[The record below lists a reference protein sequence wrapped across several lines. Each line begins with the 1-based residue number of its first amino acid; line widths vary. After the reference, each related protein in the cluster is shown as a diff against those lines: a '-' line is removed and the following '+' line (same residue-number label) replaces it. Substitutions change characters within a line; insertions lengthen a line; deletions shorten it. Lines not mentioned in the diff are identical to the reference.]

1 MPIQTQ
7 PMRRR
12 HTHHARAVILIG
24 FMGAGKTSVGMTLSQ
39 RLGWRF
45 VDLDRQIEAR
55 CGRTVANIFRELG
68 EEAFR
73 QMETDAL
80 SKLLEALHDGDPT
93 IVALGGGAFVQAAN
107 RSLLESAGVRVIYL
121 DAPLDELRRR
131 LGEDDPTRP
140 LFADAERFR
149 LLYEQ
154 RQPHY
159 RLAPHRVQTAGK
171 SIVEVAREIESLLGE
186 S

>member
-1 MPIQTQ
+1 
-7 PMRRR
+7 
-12 HTHHARAVILIG
+12 
-24 FMGAGKTSVGMTLSQ
+24 MGAGKTSVGITLSQ

-55 CGRTVANIFRELG
+55 AGRTIANIFREFG
-68 EEAFR
+68 EVAFR
-73 QMETDAL
+73 QMETEAL
-80 SKLLEALHDGDPT
+80 SKLLDALHDGDPT
-93 IVALGGGAFVQAAN
+93 IVALGGGAFVQPAN
-107 RSLLESAGVRVIYL
+107 RSLLEAAGVRVIYL

-131 LGEDDPTRP
+131 LGEDDSSRP

-159 RLAPHRVQTAGK
+159 RMAPHRVQTSGK
-171 SIVEVAREIESLLGE
+171 TVVEVAREIESLLGE

>member
-1 MPIQTQ
+1 
-7 PMRRR
+7 
-12 HTHHARAVILIG
+12 
-24 FMGAGKTSVGMTLSQ
+24 MGAGKTSVGMTLSQ

-55 CGRTVANIFRELG
+55 AGRTIANIFRELG

-80 SKLLEALHDGDPT
+80 TRLLDALHDGDPT
-93 IVALGGGAFVQAAN
+93 IVALGGGAFVYPAN
-107 RSLLESAGVRVIYL
+107 RSLLEAAGVRVIYL

-131 LGEDDPTRP
+131 LGEDDASRP
-140 LFADAERFR
+140 LFADADRFR

-159 RLAPHRVQTAGK
+159 RMAPHRVQTSGK
-171 SIVEVAREIESLLGE
+171 TVIEIAREIESLLGE

>member
-1 MPIQTQ
+1 VIQTQ
-7 PMRRR
+7 PIRSR
-12 HTHHARAVILIG
+12 HAHHARAVFLIG
-24 FMGAGKTSVGMTLSQ
+24 FMGVGKTSVGMALSQ

-55 CGRTVANIFRELG
+55 AGRTIANIFRELG
-68 EEAFR
+68 EENFR
-73 QMETDAL
+73 EMETEAL
-80 SKLLEALHDGDPT
+80 SKLLDALHDGDPT
-93 IVALGGGAFVQAAN
+93 IVALGGGAFVQPAN
-107 RSLLESAGVRVIYL
+107 RTLLETAGVRVIYL

-131 LGEDDPTRP
+131 LGEADSSRP

-159 RLAPHRVQTAGK
+159 RMAPHRIQTFGK
-171 SIVEVAREIESLLGE
+171 TIIEVAREIESLLGE

>member
-1 MPIQTQ
+1 MIQTQ
-7 PMRRR
+7 PIRSRN
-12 HTHHARAVILIG
+12 THRTRAVFLIG
-24 FMGAGKTSVGMTLSQ
+24 FMGAGKTSVGIALAQ

-55 CGRTVANIFRELG
+55 CGRTVANIFRESG
-68 EEAFR
+68 EAGFR
-73 QMETDAL
+73 QLETEAL
-80 SKLLEALHDGDPT
+80 AKLLDALHDGDPT
-93 IVALGGGAFVQAAN
+93 IVALGGGAFVQPAN
-107 RSLLESAGVRVIYL
+107 RSLLEAAGVRVIYL

-131 LGEDDPTRP
+131 LGEDDPSRP
-140 LFADAERFR
+140 LFADAEHFR

-159 RLAPHRVQTAGK
+159 RMAPHRVQTAGK
-171 SIVEVAREIESLLGE
+171 SVVEVAREIESLLGE